1 MKQNIFKSTK
11 EQYRNTMAVLA
22 MMTLSGSAFADGATK
37 KGGIGDVKDACG
49 QVSGFFSNIQSILQV
64 ATVAVVT
71 IAVIMAGYQIAF
83 AHKRVADVAPILVGA
98 LVIGAAGQ
106 IASWLITYSS
116 SC

>member
-22 MMTLSGSAFADGATK
+22 MMTLSGSAFADGATS

-64 ATVAVVT
+64 ASVAVVT

>member
-49 QVSGFFSNIQSILQV
+49 
-64 ATVAVVT
+64 
-71 IAVIMAGYQIAF
+71 
-83 AHKRVADVAPILVGA
+83 
-98 LVIGAAGQ
+98 
-106 IASWLITYSS
+106 
-116 SC
+116 